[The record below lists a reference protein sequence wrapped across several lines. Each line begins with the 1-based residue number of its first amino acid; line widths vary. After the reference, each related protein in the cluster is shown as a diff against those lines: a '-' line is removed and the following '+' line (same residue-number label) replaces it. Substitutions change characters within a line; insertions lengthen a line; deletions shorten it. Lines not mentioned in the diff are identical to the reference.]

1 MRQLLISVCSLTLA
15 FSSIAVAQPQR
26 KQLPLPAD
34 ALPQD
39 GVPKG
44 QILGPFEWRSEIYP
58 GTVRQY
64 HLYVPRQYDASKPTP
79 VFVVNDGL
87 RLAENSLHVPTILDN
102 LIHQGRVPVQIGI
115 FVPPGTVPAVKE
127 GAWTRSNRSFEYD
140 GLGDRYARFLLEE
153 ILPEVARSY
162 NLSNDPN
169 DRAIAGTSSGAIAA
183 FNVAWERPDAFRRV
197 ISGIG
202 TFVSLRGG
210 DALLNLVRKAEP
222 KPIRVFLQD
231 GSNDQDIYG
240 GNWWLANL
248 TMLSSLEWAGYDVNH
263 VWGEGGH
270 NSRDLG
276 ASMPEA
282 LAWLWRDYPEP
293 IKRPVTPKRRVDVV
307 EPGEE
312 WQLVSEGHEFREGP
326 AVNEAGELYFTD
338 LRRSQIFK
346 IGLDGKAS
354 LFADKT
360 GNVNGLMFGPDG
372 LLYGCAGGAKQI
384 VRYDT
389 KSGAKEVLVDGV
401 ESNDIV
407 VLAGG
412 DFYFTDPRNKKVWY
426 VDAAGQART
435 VDEGISRPNGITVSP
450 DQTFLYV
457 SNSDGRFVYS
467 FQIQPDGSLAHKQEF
482 THLHLSDGALRSR
495 ADGMAVDST
504 GMLYVTTELGVQI
517 ADPDGGRV
525 HLILEAPERK
535 QISNVVFG
543 GPNRDTLYVTAS
555 DKVFKRKV
563 KTKGI
568 DSWKAPIFERMP
580 RL

>member
-1 MRQLLISVCSLTLA
+1 MRHPLLIAILLA
-15 FSSIAVAQPQR
+15 FAGLLQAQQ
-26 KQLPLPAD
+26 QDA
-34 ALPQD
+34 ALPPDSLPQP

-44 QILGPFEWRSEIYP
+44 QVLGPFEWRSQIYP
-58 GTVRQY
+58 GTVREY
-64 HLYVPRQYDASKPTP
+64 HLYVPAQYDASKPTP

-87 RLAENSLHVPTILDN
+87 RLAENSLHVPTVLDN
-102 LIHQGRVPVQIGI
+102 LIHQGKVPVQIGI

-127 GAWTRSNRSFEYD
+127 GAWVRSNRSFEYD

-153 ILPEVARSY
+153 ILPEVAKSY
-162 NLSNDPN
+162 KLSNDPN

-248 TMLSSLEWAGYDVNH
+248 TMLSSLKWAGYDVHH

-276 ASMPEA
+276 AAMPEA
-282 LAWLWRDYPEP
+282 LTWLWRDYPEP
-293 IKRPVTPKRRVDVV
+293 IKRPVTPSRRVDVV
-307 EPGEE
+307 VPGDD
-312 WQLVSEGHEFREGP
+312 WQMVSEGHVFTEGP
-326 AVNEAGELYFTD
+326 AVNAAGEVYFTD
-338 LRRSQIFK
+338 LRSSKIFK
-346 IGLDGKAS
+346 VGLDGKTS
-354 LFADKT
+354 LFADNT

-384 VRYDT
+384 VRYNT
-389 KSGAKEVLVDGV
+389 STGAKEVLVNGV

-407 VLAGG
+407 VLSGG
-412 DFYFTDPRNKKVWY
+412 DFYFTDPNNKKVWY
-426 VDAAGQART
+426 VDKAGKSRT
-435 VDEGISRPNGITVSP
+435 VDEGISRPNGIVVSP

-457 SNSDGRFVYS
+457 SDTDGRFVYS

-482 THLHLSDGALRSR
+482 THLHLSDGYLRSR

-504 GMLYVTTELGVQI
+504 GLLYVTTEMGVQI

-568 DSWKAPIFERMP
+568 DSWKPPIFERMP

>member
-1 MRQLLISVCSLTLA
+1 MRHLLLA
-15 FSSIAVAQPQR
+15 GFLLVFAELAPAQPQGP
-26 KQLPLPAD
+26 PLHPD
-34 ALPQD
+34 SLPQQ
-39 GVPKG
+39 GVPQGKV
-44 QILGPFEWRSEIYP
+44 LGPFEWRSQIFP

-64 HLYVPRQYDASKPTP
+64 HLYVPQQYDSSKPTP

-87 RLAENSLHVPTILDN
+87 RLAENSLHAPTVLDN
-102 LIHQGRVPVQIGI
+102 LIHQGKVPVQIGI
-115 FVPPGTVPAVKE
+115 FVPPGNVPPVKE
-127 GAWTRSNRSFEYD
+127 GAWARNNRSFEYD
-140 GLGDRYARFLLEE
+140 GLGDRYARFLIEE
-153 ILPEVARSY
+153 ILPEVAKSY

-197 ISGIG
+197 VSGIG

-210 DALLNLVRKAEP
+210 DAFINLIRKAEP

-248 TMLSSLEWAGYDVNH
+248 AMLSSLEWAGYDVNH
-263 VWGEGGH
+263 SWGEGGH
-270 NSRDLG
+270 SGRDVG
-276 ASMPEA
+276 RIMPEV

-293 IKRPVTPKRRVDVV
+293 IKRGVTPKRRVDVGV
-307 EPGEE
+307 PGED
-312 WQLVSEGHEFREGP
+312 WQLVSEGHEFTEGP
-326 AVNEAGELYFTD
+326 AVNSAGEVYFTD
-338 LRRSQIFK
+338 LRRSLIHK
-346 IGLDGKAS
+346 VGLDGKLT

-384 VRYDT
+384 VRYNT
-389 KSGAKEVLVDGV
+389 QTGAKEVLVDGV

-407 VLAGG
+407 VLAGA
-412 DFYFTDPRNKKVWY
+412 DYYFTDPQNNKVWY
-426 VDAAGQART
+426 VTAAGQART

-450 DQTFLYV
+450 DQTFLFV
-457 SNSDGRFVYS
+457 SDTNGRFVYS

-495 ADGMAVDST
+495 ADGIAVDST

-525 HLILEAPERK
+525 HLILEPPQRK
-535 QISNVVFG
+535 HISNVAFG
-543 GPNRDTLYVTAS
+543 GPNRDILYVTVS
-555 DKVFKRKV
+555 DKVYKRKV
-563 KTKGI
+563 QTKGI
-568 DSWKAPIFERMP
+568 DSWKPPIFDRMP